1 VLLLTGATGRVGS
14 ALLARLTT
22 RGEAVRCL
30 VRDPR
35 RLGSARVRVQIALG
49 DLADPASFRHALRG
63 VRTVVHLAGAW
74 RDQPRAGLE
83 ELNGLA
89 TWRLL
94 RAAERAGVERF
105 VFLSPLGAGPQH
117 PLRVQ
122 RAKALA
128 ERAVQDAA
136 MATVTFR
143 SSAIYVPGESR
154 LPLLAGA
161 SDAAIQPICGADVA
175 ACVLAV
181 LDGSAAEHE
190 TYELAGPEELTW
202 RRFATLATDRRVPA
216 IPLPLLRPALRA
228 YEALTGPA
236 ALLTWDEAARAT
248 ARMTTPRGTEDAE
261 RLGVTPRAPADV
273 LRPNLGPGR
282 RSRLR
287 ERGSDP

>member
-1 VLLLTGATGRVGS
+1 TGATGRVGS
-14 ALLARLTT
+14 ALLPRLTT

-35 RLGSARVRVQIALG
+35 RLGPARVRVQIALG

-63 VRTVVHLAGAW
+63 VQTVVHLAGAW
-74 RDQPRAGLE
+74 RDQPAAGLE

-94 RAAERAGVERF
+94 RASERAGVERF
-105 VFLSPLGAGPQH
+105 VFLSPLGAAPQH
-117 PLRVQ
+117 ALRVQ

-161 SDAAIQPICGADVA
+161 GEARIQPICADDVA
-175 ACVLAV
+175 ACVLAA
-181 LDGSAAEHE
+181 LDGPGADHRD
-190 TYELAGPEELTW
+190 YELAGPEELSW
-202 RRFATLATDRRVPA
+202 RRFAALVAGRRVPLVPPA
-216 IPLPLLRPALRA
+216 LLRPALRA

-236 ALLTWDEAARAT
+236 ALLTWDEAARVT
-248 ARMTTPRGTEDAE
+248 ASMTTPRGTADALA
-261 RLGVTPRAPADV
+261 LGVTPR
-273 LRPNLGPGR
+273 NLKGI
-282 RSRLR
+282 
-287 ERGSDP
+287 

>member
-14 ALLARLTT
+14 ALLLRLTT

-35 RLGSARVRVQIALG
+35 RLGPARVRVQIALG

-89 TWRLL
+89 TWRL
-94 RAAERAGVERF
+94 ERAGVERF
-105 VFLSPLGAGPQH
+105 VFLTPLGAGPQH

-128 ERAVQDAA
+128 DRAVQDAA

-161 SDAAIQPICGADVA
+161 SDAPIQPICSADVA
-175 ACVLAV
+175 SCVLAV
-181 LDGSAAEHE
+181 LDGSGAGHE

-202 RRFATLATDRRVPA
+202 RRFATLLTGRRMPA
-216 IPLPLLRPALRA
+216 IPPAVLRPALQA

-248 ARMTTPRGTEDAE
+248 ASMTTPRGTDDVVA
-261 RLGVTPRAPADV
+261 LGVTPRAPADV
-273 LRPNLGPGR
+273 LQPNLKR
-282 RSRLR
+282 R
-287 ERGSDP
+287 

>member
-14 ALLARLTT
+14 ALLPRLTI

-94 RAAERAGVERF
+94 RAAERAGVKRF

-143 SSAIYVPGESR
+143 SSAIYAPGESR

-161 SDAAIQPICGADVA
+161 SDAPIQPICGADVA

-181 LDGSAAEHE
+181 LDGSGAEHE

-202 RRFATLATDRRVPA
+202 RRFATLVTGRRVPA
-216 IPLPLLRPALRA
+216 IPPTVLRPALRA

-261 RLGVTPRAPADV
+261 ALGVTPGAPADV
-273 LRPNLGPGR
+273 LRGR
-282 RSRLR
+282 S
-287 ERGSDP
+287 